1 MQSIMQMQQMQQ
13 MMQMMQNKNEKPTN
27 INVIT
32 NSSNNNTNTNQ
43 NTNVNGSA
51 GDKCDSCNLFT
62 VSYARKTHG
71 TTSLIWCLALTFLT
85 GGLIFCL
92 GCNQFERCKDT

>member
-1 MQSIMQMQQMQQ
+1 MQQMHQLLQ
-13 MMQMMQNKNEKPTN
+13 MQMLQKNDKPTN
-27 INVIT
+27 INVISNNT
-32 NSSNNNTNTNQ
+32 NNNT

-51 GDKCDSCNLFT
+51 GDKCNTCNLFT

-71 TTSLIWCLALTFLT
+71 TTSMIWCLALTFLT

-92 GCNQFERCKDT
+92 GCDQFERCKDT